1 MRRTSFLTVWK
12 NKFSKHSASHGGS
25 PHRVAAFR
33 VFCFGDLHAYLCRM
47 IKIQN
52 FRAMMLSCHIGTISI
67 LTDKEYIDVDIST
80 TEKDYLLSER
90 YYATDGK
97 VLLYDLRSL
106 VEQAMRPSG
115 LAVMQL
121 YFEAY
126 VDIPDDHS
134 DDYDRSGFM
143 VIYCDRDIDIY
154 DFEPLLKSHFLTAAA
169 SRRVAPESF
178 VFLPFFAYNGELVN
192 YEIFVDYVL
201 KGTSGH
207 CWFAGPYQQMTASSD
222 GVWTHTIF
230 CKEIQRQAE
239 NMVGAEIEL
248 TAFTVRVGDRAASF
262 FIDKSLSGTRPF
274 YFRNCF
280 NVPDNLFVPAVTTA
294 KTKVDRSLAV
304 LGTVSQFYDATC
316 EQTYEVQS
324 AGLTADECSLAE
336 QMFCSDDVRTP
347 YESAP
352 DDGDFDA
359 LRPVLITDSTS
370 EIADDPEK
378 PNTVKFAWRYAENRI
393 AQRNPLGVGIFTE
406 PYDYTFR

>member
-1 MRRTSFLTVWK
+1 
-12 NKFSKHSASHGGS
+12 
-25 PHRVAAFR
+25 
-33 VFCFGDLHAYLCRM
+33 M

-80 TEKDYLLSER
+80 TETGKLLSER
-90 YYATDGK
+90 YYATDGR

-106 VEQAMRPSG
+106 VEQAMRPYG
-115 LAVMQL
+115 IVVMSVW
-121 YFEAY
+121 FEVY
-126 VDIPDDHS
+126 VDIPDEHS
-134 DDYDRSGFM
+134 DDYDRGGFKC
-143 VIYCDRDIDIY
+143 IYCDRDIDIY
-154 DFEPLLKSHFLTAAA
+154 DFEPLLRSHFLTAAA

-178 VFLPFFAYNGELVN
+178 VFLPFFAYYGELVN
-192 YEIFVDYVL
+192 YEVFVDYVL
-201 KGTSGH
+201 KGTWDEERGTRTAGH
-207 CWFAGPYQQMTASSD
+207 CSFKGPLQLTSATSNE
-222 GVWTHTIF
+222 VWTHTIF
-230 CKEIQRQAE
+230 CAE
-239 NMVGAEIEL
+239 VKRHAEDMVGAEIEL

-378 PNTVKFAWRYAENRI
+378 PNTVKFTWRYAENRI
-393 AQRNPLGVGIFTE
+393 AQRNPLGLGIFTE
-406 PYDYTFR
+406 HYDYTFR

>member
-1 MRRTSFLTVWK
+1 MRRTSFRTVWK
-12 NKFSKHSASHGGS
+12 NKFSKRSASHGGS

-80 TEKDYLLSER
+80 TETGKLLSER
-90 YYATDGK
+90 YYATDGR

-106 VEQAMRPSG
+106 VEQAMRPYG
-115 LAVMQL
+115 IVVMSVW
-121 YFEAY
+121 FEVY

-134 DDYDRSGFM
+134 DDYDRGGFKC
-143 VIYCDRDIDIY
+143 IYCDSDIDIY

-178 VFLPFFAYNGELVN
+178 VFLPFFAYFGELVN
-192 YEIFVDYVL
+192 YEIFADFL
-201 KGTSGH
+201 SGGEPGH
-207 CWFAGPYQQMTASSD
+207 CSFKGPLQQTSATSNE
-222 GVWTHTIF
+222 VWTHTIF
-230 CKEIQRQAE
+230 CAE
-239 NMVGAEIEL
+239 VKRHAEDMVGGEIEL

-262 FIDKSLSGTRPF
+262 FIDKSLAGTRPF

-280 NVPDNLFVPAVTTA
+280 NVSDNLFVPAVTTA

-304 LGTVSQFYDATC
+304 LGSVSQFYDATC

-378 PNTVKFAWRYAENRI
+378 PNQVKFTWRYATNRI
-393 AQRNPLGVGIFTE
+393 NLQNPKSGDVFT
-406 PYDYTFR
+406 DDFDFVFR

>member
-1 MRRTSFLTVWK
+1 
-12 NKFSKHSASHGGS
+12 
-25 PHRVAAFR
+25 
-33 VFCFGDLHAYLCRM
+33 M

-80 TEKDYLLSER
+80 TETGKLLSER
-90 YYATDGK
+90 YYATDGR

-106 VEQAMRPSG
+106 VEQAMRPYG
-115 LAVMQL
+115 IVVMSVW
-121 YFEAY
+121 FEVY

-134 DDYDRSGFM
+134 DDYDRGGFKC
-143 VIYCDRDIDIY
+143 IYCDRDIDIY
-154 DFEPLLKSHFLTAAA
+154 DFEPLLRSHFLTAAA

-178 VFLPFFAYNGELVN
+178 VFLPFFAYFGELVN
-192 YEIFVDYVL
+192 YEIFADFVS
-201 KGTSGH
+201 GGESGH
-207 CWFAGPYQQMTASSD
+207 CSFKGPLQQTSATSNE
-222 GVWTHTIF
+222 VWTHTIF
-230 CKEIQRQAE
+230 CAE
-239 NMVGAEIEL
+239 VKRHAEDMVGAEIEL

-262 FIDKSLSGTRPF
+262 FIDKSLSGTRAF

-280 NVPDNLFVPAVTTA
+280 NVSDNLFVPAVTTA

-304 LGTVSQFYDATC
+304 LGNVSQFYDATC
-316 EQTYEVQS
+316 EQTYEVKS

-336 QMFCSDDVRTP
+336 QMFSSDDVRTP

-370 EIADDPEK
+370 EIADEPEK
-378 PNTVKFAWRYAENRI
+378 PNTVKFTWRYAENRI
-393 AQRNPLGVGIFTE
+393 AQRNPLGLGIFTE

>member
-1 MRRTSFLTVWK
+1 
-12 NKFSKHSASHGGS
+12 
-25 PHRVAAFR
+25 
-33 VFCFGDLHAYLCRM
+33 
-47 IKIQN
+47 
-52 FRAMMLSCHIGTISI
+52 
-67 LTDKEYIDVDIST
+67 
-80 TEKDYLLSER
+80 
-90 YYATDGK
+90 
-97 VLLYDLRSL
+97 
-106 VEQAMRPSG
+106 
-115 LAVMQL
+115 
-121 YFEAY
+121 
-126 VDIPDDHS
+126 
-134 DDYDRSGFM
+134 M

-178 VFLPFFAYNGELVN
+178 VFLPFFAYYGELVN

-239 NMVGAEIEL
+239 DMVGAEIEL

-262 FIDKSLSGTRPF
+262 FNDKSLSGTRPF

-304 LGTVSQFYDATC
+304 LGSVSQFYDATC

-393 AQRNPLGVGIFTE
+393 AQRNPLGIGIFTE
-406 PYDYTFR
+406 HYDYTFK

>member
-1 MRRTSFLTVWK
+1 M
-12 NKFSKHSASHGGS
+12 
-25 PHRVAAFR
+25 
-33 VFCFGDLHAYLCRM
+33 
-47 IKIQN
+47 
-52 FRAMMLSCHIGTISI
+52 
-67 LTDKEYIDVDIST
+67 
-80 TEKDYLLSER
+80 SER
-90 YYATDGK
+90 YYATDGR

-126 VDIPDDHS
+126 VDIPDNHS
-134 DDYDRSGFM
+134 DDYDRGGFKC
-143 VIYCDRDIDIY
+143 IYCDRDIDIY
-154 DFEPLLKSHFLTAAA
+154 DFEPLLRSHFLTAAT

-178 VFLPFFAYNGELVN
+178 VFLPFFAYSGELVN
-192 YEIFVDYVL
+192 YEVFVDYVL
-201 KGTSGH
+201 KGTGDEERGTRTAGH
-207 CWFAGPYQQMTASSD
+207 CSFKGPLQQTSATSNE
-222 GVWTHTIF
+222 VWTHTIF
-230 CKEIQRQAE
+230 CAE
-239 NMVGAEIEL
+239 VKRHAEDMVGGEVEL

-262 FIDKSLSGTRPF
+262 FIDKSLAGTRPF

-280 NVPDNLFVPAVTTA
+280 NVSDNLFVPAVTTA

-304 LGTVSQFYDATC
+304 LGSVSQFYDATC

-359 LRPVLITDSTS
+359 LRLVLITDSTS
-370 EIADDPEK
+370 EIADEPEK
-378 PNTVKFAWRYAENRI
+378 PNQVKFTWRYATNRI
-393 AQRNPLGVGIFTE
+393 NLQNPKSGDVFT
-406 PYDYTFR
+406 DDFDFVFT

>member
-1 MRRTSFLTVWK
+1 
-12 NKFSKHSASHGGS
+12 
-25 PHRVAAFR
+25 
-33 VFCFGDLHAYLCRM
+33 
-47 IKIQN
+47 
-52 FRAMMLSCHIGTISI
+52 MMLSCHIGTISI
-67 LTDKEYIDVDIST
+67 LTDKEYIDIDITMSS
-80 TEKDYLLSER
+80 KKLLSER

-106 VEQAMRPSG
+106 VEQAMTADGST
-115 LAVMQL
+115 VNIIN
-121 YFEAY
+121 FEAY
-126 VDIPDDHS
+126 VDTPDEQS
-134 DDYDRSGFM
+134 EDYDRTSL
-143 VIYCDRDIDIY
+143 YCMFCSRNLGID
-154 DFEPLLKSHFLTAAA
+154 DFEPLLKSHFLTSSA

-178 VFLPFFAYNGELVN
+178 VFLPFFAYSNEAVN
-192 YEIFVDYVL
+192 YEVYCDFLSGGIP
-201 KGTSGH
+201 GH
-207 CWFAGPYQQMTASSD
+207 CYFKGPYQQSTASSD

-230 CKEIQRQAE
+230 CSEIQRQAE
-239 NMVGAEIEL
+239 DMVGAEIEL

-378 PNTVKFAWRYAENRI
+378 PNTVKFTWRYAENRI

>member
-1 MRRTSFLTVWK
+1 
-12 NKFSKHSASHGGS
+12 
-25 PHRVAAFR
+25 
-33 VFCFGDLHAYLCRM
+33 M

-67 LTDKEYIDVDIST
+67 LTDKEYIDIDITMSS
-80 TEKDYLLSER
+80 KKLLSER

-106 VEQAMRPSG
+106 VEQAMTVDGST
-115 LAVMQL
+115 VNIIN
-121 YFEAY
+121 FEAY
-126 VDIPDDHS
+126 VDTPDEQS
-134 DDYDRSGFM
+134 EDYDRTSL
-143 VIYCDRDIDIY
+143 YCMFCSRNLGID
-154 DFEPLLKSHFLTAAA
+154 DFEPLLKSHFLTSAA
-169 SRRVAPESF
+169 SRRVAPDCF
-178 VFLPFFAYNGELVN
+178 VFLPFFAYAGEIVN
-192 YEIFVDYVL
+192 YEIFADFVIVES
-201 KGTSGH
+201 GERRVESGH
-207 CWFAGPYQQMTASSD
+207 CSYAGSMQDTTAKEN
-222 GVWTHTIF
+222 GVWTYTIHSF
-230 CKEIQRQAE
+230 SVARKTMEIIGHE
-239 NMVGAEIEL
+239 VEL

-280 NVPDNLFVPAVTTA
+280 NVPDNLFVPALTTA

-304 LGTVSQFYDATC
+304 LGSVSQFYDATC
-316 EQTYEVQS
+316 EQTYEVQA
-324 AGLTADECSLAE
+324 AGMTADECSLAE

-370 EIADDPEK
+370 EIADEPEK
-378 PNTVKFAWRYAENRI
+378 PNTVKFTWRYAENRI
-393 AQRNPLGVGIFTE
+393 AQRNLLGLGIFTE

>member
-1 MRRTSFLTVWK
+1 MRRTSFRTVWK
-12 NKFSKHSASHGGS
+12 NKFSKRSASHGGS

-97 VLLYDLRSL
+97 VTLYDLRSL
-106 VEQAMRPSG
+106 VEQAMRPHG
-115 LAVMQL
+115 IVVTNVW
-121 YFEAY
+121 FEVY
-126 VDIPDDHS
+126 VDTPDEHS
-134 DDYDRSGFM
+134 DDYDRAGFK

-154 DFEPLLKSHFLTAAA
+154 DFEPLLRSHFLTAAA

-178 VFLPFFAYNGELVN
+178 VFLPFFTFNGELVN
-192 YEIFVDYVL
+192 YEIYCDFL
-201 KGTSGH
+201 SGGMPGH
-207 CWFAGPYQQMTASSD
+207 CSFKGPYQQSTASSD
-222 GVWTHTIF
+222 GVWMHTIF
-230 CKEIQRQAE
+230 CSEIQRQAE
-239 NMVGAEIEL
+239 DMVGAEIEL

-262 FIDKSLSGTRPF
+262 FIDKSLAGTRPF

-280 NVPDNLFVPAVTTA
+280 NVSDNLFVPAVTTA

-304 LGTVSQFYDATC
+304 LSNVSQFYDATC
-316 EQTYEVQS
+316 EQTYDVQS

-378 PNTVKFAWRYAENRI
+378 PNTVKFTWRYAENRI

-406 PYDYTFR
+406 HYDYTFR

>member
-12 NKFSKHSASHGGS
+12 NKFSKRSASHGGS
-25 PHRVAAFR
+25 PLRVAAFR

-52 FRAMMLSCHIGTISI
+52 FRAMMLSCHIGTILI

-97 VLLYDLRSL
+97 VTLYDLRSL
-106 VEQAMRPSG
+106 VEQAMRPHG
-115 LAVMQL
+115 IVVTNVW
-121 YFEAY
+121 FEVY
-126 VDIPDDHS
+126 VDTPDEHS
-134 DDYDRSGFM
+134 DDYDRAGFK

-178 VFLPFFAYNGELVN
+178 VFLPFFTFNGELVN

-201 KGTSGH
+201 KGASGH
-207 CWFAGPYQQMTASSD
+207 CWFAGPYQQSTASSD

-239 NMVGAEIEL
+239 DMVGAEIEL

-304 LGTVSQFYDATC
+304 LGSVSQFYDANC
-316 EQTYEVQS
+316 EQTFDVQS
-324 AGLTADECSLAE
+324 GGLTADECSLVE
-336 QMFCSDDVRTP
+336 QMICSNDVRTP
-347 YESAP
+347 YESATY
-352 DDGDFDA
+352 DGDFDTM
-359 LRPVLITDSTS
+359 RPVLITDSAS
-370 EIADDPEK
+370 EIADVPEM
-378 PNTVKFAWRYAENRI
+378 PNMVKFTWRYAENRI

>member
-1 MRRTSFLTVWK
+1 
-12 NKFSKHSASHGGS
+12 
-25 PHRVAAFR
+25 
-33 VFCFGDLHAYLCRM
+33 M

-80 TEKDYLLSER
+80 TETGKLLSER
-90 YYATDGK
+90 YYATDGR

-115 LAVMQL
+115 IVVMSVW
-121 YFEAY
+121 FEVY

-178 VFLPFFAYNGELVN
+178 MFLPFFAYSNEAVN
-192 YEIFVDYVL
+192 YEVYCDYI
-201 KGTSGH
+201 SGGLHSH

-230 CKEIQRQAE
+230 CKEIQQQAE
-239 NMVGAEIEL
+239 DMVGAELEL
-248 TAFTVRVGDRAASF
+248 TAFTIRVGDRAASF
-262 FIDKSLSGTRPF
+262 FIDKSLAGTRPF

-280 NVPDNLFVPAVTTA
+280 NVSDNLFVPAVTTA

-304 LGTVSQFYDATC
+304 LGSVSQFYDATC

-324 AGLTADECSLAE
+324 AGLTADECSLIE
-336 QMFCSDDVRTP
+336 QIICSNDVRTP

-352 DDGDFDA
+352 YDGDFDTMC
-359 LRPVLITDSTS
+359 PVLITDSAS
-370 EIADDPEK
+370 EIADDPEM
-378 PNTVKFAWRYAENRI
+378 PNKVKFTWRYAENRI
-393 AQRNPLGVGIFTE
+393 AQRNPLDIGIFTE
-406 PYDYTFR
+406 HYDYTFR

>member
-12 NKFSKHSASHGGS
+12 NKFSKRSASHGGS
-25 PHRVAAFR
+25 PLRVAAFR

-80 TEKDYLLSER
+80 TETGKLLSER
-90 YYATDGK
+90 YYATDGR

-106 VEQAMRPSG
+106 VEQAMRPYG
-115 LAVMQL
+115 IVVMSVW
-121 YFEAY
+121 FEVY

-134 DDYDRSGFM
+134 DDYDRGGFKC
-143 VIYCDRDIDIY
+143 IYCDRDIDIY
-154 DFEPLLKSHFLTAAA
+154 DFEPLLRSHFLTAAA

-178 VFLPFFAYNGELVN
+178 VFLPFFAYFGELVN
-192 YEIFVDYVL
+192 YEIFADFVS
-201 KGTSGH
+201 GGESGH
-207 CWFAGPYQQMTASSD
+207 CSFKGPLQQTSATSNE
-222 GVWTHTIF
+222 VWTHTIF
-230 CKEIQRQAE
+230 CAE
-239 NMVGAEIEL
+239 VKRHAEDMVGGEIEL
-248 TAFTVRVGDRAASF
+248 TAFTIRVGDRAASF
-262 FIDKSLSGTRPF
+262 FIDKSLAGTRPF

-324 AGLTADECSLAE
+324 AGLTADECSLGE

-378 PNTVKFAWRYAENRI
+378 PNTVKFAWRYTENRI

>member
-1 MRRTSFLTVWK
+1 
-12 NKFSKHSASHGGS
+12 
-25 PHRVAAFR
+25 
-33 VFCFGDLHAYLCRM
+33 
-47 IKIQN
+47 
-52 FRAMMLSCHIGTISI
+52 MMLSCHIGTISI

-80 TEKDYLLSER
+80 TETGKLLSER
-90 YYATDGK
+90 YYATDGR

-115 LAVMQL
+115 IVVMSVW
-121 YFEAY
+121 FEVY

-178 VFLPFFAYNGELVN
+178 VFLPFFAYYGELVN

-201 KGTSGH
+201 KGTRDELRGTSGH
-207 CWFAGPYQQMTASSD
+207 CSFKGPNQQMTASSD

-239 NMVGAEIEL
+239 DMVGAEIEL

-262 FIDKSLSGTRPF
+262 FIDKSLSGTRLF

-304 LGTVSQFYDATC
+304 LGSVSQFYDATC
-316 EQTYEVQS
+316 ELTYEVQS

-378 PNTVKFAWRYAENRI
+378 PNTVKFTWRYAENRI

>member
-1 MRRTSFLTVWK
+1 MRRTSFRTVWK
-12 NKFSKHSASHGGS
+12 NKFSKRSASHGGS

-97 VLLYDLRSL
+97 VTLYDLRSL
-106 VEQAMRPSG
+106 VEQAMRPHG
-115 LAVMQL
+115 IVVTNVW
-121 YFEAY
+121 FEVY
-126 VDIPDDHS
+126 VDTPDEHS
-134 DDYDRSGFM
+134 DDYDRAGFK

-178 VFLPFFAYNGELVN
+178 MFLPFFAYSNEAVN
-192 YEIFVDYVL
+192 YEVYCDYI
-201 KGTSGH
+201 SGGLHSH
-207 CWFAGPYQQMTASSD
+207 CWFAGPYQQITASSD

-239 NMVGAEIEL
+239 DMVGAEIEL

-378 PNTVKFAWRYAENRI
+378 PNTVKFTWRYAENRI

>member
-1 MRRTSFLTVWK
+1 
-12 NKFSKHSASHGGS
+12 
-25 PHRVAAFR
+25 
-33 VFCFGDLHAYLCRM
+33 M

-80 TEKDYLLSER
+80 TETGKLLSER
-90 YYATDGK
+90 YYATDGR

-106 VEQAMRPSG
+106 LEQTMRQNGFS
-115 LAVMQL
+115 LLHVW
-121 YFEAY
+121 FEVY
-126 VDIPDDHS
+126 VDILDDHS
-134 DDYDRSGFM
+134 EDYDRAGFK

-178 VFLPFFAYNGELVN
+178 VFLPFFAYSNEAVN
-192 YEIFVDYVL
+192 YEVYCDFLSGGIP
-201 KGTSGH
+201 GH
-207 CWFAGPYQQMTASSD
+207 CYFKGPYQQSTASSD

-230 CKEIQRQAE
+230 CSEIQRQAE
-239 NMVGAEIEL
+239 DMVGAEIEL

-378 PNTVKFAWRYAENRI
+378 PNTVKFTWRYAENRI

>member
-1 MRRTSFLTVWK
+1 
-12 NKFSKHSASHGGS
+12 
-25 PHRVAAFR
+25 
-33 VFCFGDLHAYLCRM
+33 M

-52 FRAMMLSCHIGTISI
+52 FRAMRLSCHIGTISI

-97 VLLYDLRSL
+97 VTLYDLRSL
-106 VEQAMRPSG
+106 VEQAMRPHG
-115 LAVMQL
+115 IVVTNIW
-121 YFEAY
+121 FEVY
-126 VDIPDDHS
+126 VDTPDEHS
-134 DDYDRSGFM
+134 DDYDRAGFK

-154 DFEPLLKSHFLTAAA
+154 DFEPLLRSHFLTAAA

-178 VFLPFFAYNGELVN
+178 VFLPFFAYYGELVN
-192 YEIFVDYVL
+192 YEVFVDYVL
-201 KGTSGH
+201 KGTWDEERGTRTAGH
-207 CWFAGPYQQMTASSD
+207 CSFKGPLQQTSATSNE
-222 GVWTHTIF
+222 VWTHTIF
-230 CKEIQRQAE
+230 CAE
-239 NMVGAEIEL
+239 VKRHAEDMVGAEIEL

-304 LGTVSQFYDATC
+304 LGSVSQFYDATC

-406 PYDYTFR
+406 HYDYTFR

>member
-1 MRRTSFLTVWK
+1 MRRTSFRTVWK
-12 NKFSKHSASHGGS
+12 NKFSKRSASHGGS
-25 PHRVAAFR
+25 PLRVAAFR

-80 TEKDYLLSER
+80 TETGKLLSER
-90 YYATDGK
+90 YYATDGR

-143 VIYCDRDIDIY
+143 VIYCDRDIDIF
-154 DFEPLLKSHFLTAAA
+154 DFEPLLKSHFLTSAA
-169 SRRVAPESF
+169 SRRVAPDCF
-178 VFLPFFAYNGELVN
+178 VFLPFFAYSNEAVN
-192 YEIFVDYVL
+192 YEVYCDYI
-201 KGTSGH
+201 SGGLHSH
-207 CWFAGPYQQMTASSD
+207 CWFAGPYQQITASSD

-239 NMVGAEIEL
+239 DMVGGEIEL

-359 LRPVLITDSTS
+359 LRPVLITDSTC

-378 PNTVKFAWRYAENRI
+378 PNTVKFTWRYAENRI
-393 AQRNPLGVGIFTE
+393 AQRNPLGLGIFTE

>member
-1 MRRTSFLTVWK
+1 
-12 NKFSKHSASHGGS
+12 
-25 PHRVAAFR
+25 
-33 VFCFGDLHAYLCRM
+33 M

-80 TEKDYLLSER
+80 TETGKLLSER
-90 YYATDGK
+90 YYATDGR

-115 LAVMQL
+115 IVVMSVW
-121 YFEAY
+121 FEVY

-178 VFLPFFAYNGELVN
+178 VFLPFFAYYGELVN

-201 KGTSGH
+201 KGTRDELRGTSGH
-207 CWFAGPYQQMTASSD
+207 CSFKGPNQQMTASSD

-230 CKEIQRQAE
+230 CKEIQQQAE
-239 NMVGAEIEL
+239 DMVGAELEL
-248 TAFTVRVGDRAASF
+248 TAFTIRVGDRAASF
-262 FIDKSLSGTRPF
+262 FIDKSLAGTRPF

-280 NVPDNLFVPAVTTA
+280 NVSDNLFVPAVTTA

-304 LGTVSQFYDATC
+304 LGSVSQFYDATC

-378 PNTVKFAWRYAENRI
+378 PNTVKFTWRYAENRI

-406 PYDYTFR
+406 PYDYIFR

>member
-1 MRRTSFLTVWK
+1 
-12 NKFSKHSASHGGS
+12 
-25 PHRVAAFR
+25 
-33 VFCFGDLHAYLCRM
+33 M

-80 TEKDYLLSER
+80 TETGKLLSER
-90 YYATDGK
+90 YYATDGR

-106 VEQAMRPSG
+106 VEQAMRPYG
-115 LAVMQL
+115 IVVMSVW
-121 YFEAY
+121 FEVY

-134 DDYDRSGFM
+134 DDYDRGGFKC
-143 VIYCDRDIDIY
+143 IYCDRDIDIY
-154 DFEPLLKSHFLTAAA
+154 DFEPLLRSHFLTAAA

-178 VFLPFFAYNGELVN
+178 VFLPFFAYYGELVN
-192 YEIFVDYVL
+192 YEVFVDYVL
-201 KGTSGH
+201 KGTWDEERGTRTAGH
-207 CWFAGPYQQMTASSD
+207 CSFKGPLQQTSATSNE
-222 GVWTHTIF
+222 VWTHTIF
-230 CKEIQRQAE
+230 CAE
-239 NMVGAEIEL
+239 VKRHAEDMVGGEVEL

-262 FIDKSLSGTRPF
+262 FIDKSLAGTRPF

-280 NVPDNLFVPAVTTA
+280 NVSDNLFVPAVTTA

-304 LGTVSQFYDATC
+304 LGSVSQFYDATC

-336 QMFCSDDVRTP
+336 QLFCSDDVRTP

-378 PNTVKFAWRYAENRI
+378 PNTVKFTWRYAENRI

>member
-12 NKFSKHSASHGGS
+12 NKFSKRSASHGGS
-25 PHRVAAFR
+25 PLRVAAFR

-97 VLLYDLRSL
+97 VTLYDLRSL
-106 VEQAMRPSG
+106 VEQAMRPHG
-115 LAVMQL
+115 IVVTNVW
-121 YFEAY
+121 FEVY
-126 VDIPDDHS
+126 VDTPDEHS

-143 VIYCDRDIDIY
+143 VIYCDRDIDIF

-178 VFLPFFAYNGELVN
+178 MFLPFFAYYGELVN
-192 YEIFVDYVL
+192 YEIFADFL
-201 KGTSGH
+201 SGGESGH
-207 CWFAGPYQQMTASSD
+207 CSFKGPLQQTSATSNE
-222 GVWTHTIF
+222 VWTHTIF
-230 CKEIQRQAE
+230 CAE
-239 NMVGAEIEL
+239 VKRHAEDMVGGEIEL

-262 FIDKSLSGTRPF
+262 FIDKSLAGTRPF

-280 NVPDNLFVPAVTTA
+280 NVSDNLFVPAITTA

-304 LGTVSQFYDATC
+304 LGNVSQFYDATC

-336 QMFCSDDVRTP
+336 QMFCSDDVRPP

-352 DDGDFDA
+352 HDGDFDA

-370 EIADDPEK
+370 EIADVPEK
-378 PNTVKFAWRYAENRI
+378 PNTVKFTWRYAENRI
-393 AQRNPLGVGIFTE
+393 AQRNPLGLGIFTE

>member
-1 MRRTSFLTVWK
+1 
-12 NKFSKHSASHGGS
+12 
-25 PHRVAAFR
+25 
-33 VFCFGDLHAYLCRM
+33 M

-80 TEKDYLLSER
+80 TETGKLLSER
-90 YYATDGK
+90 YYATDGR

-106 VEQAMRPSG
+106 VEQAMRPYG
-115 LAVMQL
+115 IVVMSVW
-121 YFEAY
+121 FEVY

-134 DDYDRSGFM
+134 DDYDRGGFKC
-143 VIYCDRDIDIY
+143 IYCDRDIDIY
-154 DFEPLLKSHFLTAAA
+154 DFEPLLRSHFLTAAA

-178 VFLPFFAYNGELVN
+178 VFLPFFAYYGELVN
-192 YEIFVDYVL
+192 YEVFVDYVL
-201 KGTSGH
+201 KGTWDEERGTRTAGH
-207 CWFAGPYQQMTASSD
+207 CSFKGPLQQTSATSNE
-222 GVWTHTIF
+222 VWTHTIF
-230 CKEIQRQAE
+230 CAE
-239 NMVGAEIEL
+239 VKRHAEDMVGGEVEL

-262 FIDKSLSGTRPF
+262 FIDKSLAGTRPF

-280 NVPDNLFVPAVTTA
+280 NVSDNLFVPAVTTA

-304 LGTVSQFYDATC
+304 LGSVSQFYDATC

-336 QMFCSDDVRTP
+336 QLFCSDDVRTP

-359 LRPVLITDSTS
+359 LRSVLITDSTS

-378 PNTVKFAWRYAENRI
+378 PNTVKFTWRYAENRI
-393 AQRNPLGVGIFTE
+393 AQRNPLGLGIFTE

>member
-1 MRRTSFLTVWK
+1 
-12 NKFSKHSASHGGS
+12 
-25 PHRVAAFR
+25 
-33 VFCFGDLHAYLCRM
+33 M

-67 LTDKEYIDVDIST
+67 MTDKEYIDVDISMSQAGS
-80 TEKDYLLSER
+80 LLSER
-90 YYATDGK
+90 YYATDK
-97 VLLYDLRSL
+97 RVLIFDLRSL
-106 VEQAMRPSG
+106 VEQNMRKYGCRSIDIRI
-115 LAVMQL
+115 
-121 YFEAY
+121 EAY

-134 DDYDRSGFM
+134 EDYDSSSFK
-143 VIYCDRDIDIY
+143 VVFCDRYINIY
-154 DFEPLLKSHFLTAAA
+154 DLEPLLKTHFLTSAT

-178 VFLPFFAYNGELVN
+178 VFLPFFSFTNDILT
-192 YEIFVDYVL
+192 YEVYCEYIRG
-201 KGTSGH
+201 KEQGH
-207 CWFAGPYQQMTASSD
+207 CLIKETLQEDIESTD
-222 GVWTHTIF
+222 EVWVHTIF
-230 CKEIQRQAE
+230 CKQIQRQAE
-239 NMVGAEIEL
+239 EMVGAEIEL

-378 PNTVKFAWRYAENRI
+378 PNTVKFTWRYAENRI